1 MTGYERKDSWLY
13 NNLVFQESGTK
24 NLILESFIAKSFKRL
39 KLIKSEQNSECQ
51 RSSVYSLFIAD
62 IELLS

>member
-13 NNLVFQESGTK
+13 NNLVFQESGAK

-39 KLIKSEQNSECQ
+39 KLIKNEQNSECQ
-51 RSSVYSLFIAD
+51 RSSVCSLFIAD